1 MDMKKT
7 EEINT
12 HSTFESLFPINP
24 SVLAKIEQDMRDGR
38 YDVSQPVI
46 LATWEGQE
54 EPVCI
59 DGHTRR
65 QAAIN
70 VGIEEVP
77 VWIHEFDT
85 QEEAIEKAIKL
96 QSNRRNMADAEIA
109 KCIEI
114 LDQRKPRGG
123 DRRSEAVQSKRQD
136 CPIEN
141 GGCSSAQETGD
152 LLGISERKVRQA
164 RTVMDHADESTKEA
178 VKQGDLSINQAYQKT
193 QKDRKRT
200 TSKDKKTKA
209 KGPVSEEVQGVQQV
223 ADESKGSTLI
233 EPVFLSLEHFAAL
246 RDLGGCIEEHVGI
259 AIDFYLESR
268 RAEYRGFPV
277 ETEEE
282 DGNQTHS
289 DPEPEDYDDEFFDPD
304 EYGD

>member
-1 MDMKKT
+1 MEKKKI
-7 EEINT
+7 EEIKT
-12 HSTFESLFPINP
+12 HPTFESLFPINP
-24 SVLAKIEQDMRDGR
+24 AVLEKIEQDMRDGR
-38 YDVSQPVI
+38 YDVSQPII

-85 QEEAIEKAIKL
+85 EEEAQEKAIKL
-96 QSNRRNMADAEIA
+96 QRNRRNMTDAEIVTCVEA
-109 KCIEI
+109 
-114 LDQRKPRGG
+114 LDKKRPRGG

-164 RTVMDHADESTKEA
+164 RTVMEHADESTKEA
-178 VKQGDLSINQAYQKT
+178 VKQGDLSINQAYQRT
-193 QKDRKRT
+193 QKKRRRT
-200 TSKDKKTKA
+200 EPDA
-209 KGPVSEEVQGVQQV
+209 
-223 ADESKGSTLI
+223 ESKNTAEQGPPDQGPEVAAETKEPKSPENHFPQTLGRSVH
-233 EPVFLSLEHFAAL
+233 VFLPDWQFNALIRQGNYIESHVRKAVDLYVESLGVHPPK
-246 RDLGGCIEEHVGI
+246 D
-259 AIDFYLESR
+259 
-268 RAEYRGFPV
+268 
-277 ETEEE
+277 
-282 DGNQTHS
+282 
-289 DPEPEDYDDEFFDPD
+289 DDEEYLDLD
-304 EYGD
+304 EYGDE